1 VFDKHTVFNSKTKD
15 LIDNLMHSTLE
26 EIATLIRTIK
36 LLTLAYK
43 LETESFYKDNTAEE
57 TTGLNNK
64 EDQLGYY

>member
-1 VFDKHTVFNSKTKD
+1 VFDKHIVFNSKTKN

-43 LETESFYKDNTAEE
+43 LETKFFYKDNT
-57 TTGLNNK
+57 T
-64 EDQLGYY
+64 